1 MIYKALFILRI
12 SNKFIKQAL
21 DNLKVFVYGT
31 LKPGEGNYQRYCAGK
46 VVKAKRAIAQGL
58 LFALPVGYPA
68 MTPGD
73 TPVHGF
79 LLTFA
84 NSGILLELDQL
95 EDYHPSRPV
104 EQNEYYRQQIITYD
118 LDGRSQKP
126 AWAYLMTFEQVS
138 RRGGVLLPAGW
149 WSNCGF
155 SSS

>member
-1 MIYKALFILRI
+1 M
-12 SNKFIKQAL
+12 

-46 VVKAKRAIAQGL
+46 VVEAKRAIAQGL
-58 LFALPVGYPA
+58 LFALPAGYPA
-68 MTPGD
+68 MTPGN

-104 EQNEYYRQQIITYD
+104 EQNEYYREQIITYD
-118 LDGRSQKP
+118 PDERSQKP
-126 AWAYLMTFEQVS
+126 AWAYLMTFEQVC
-138 RRGGVLLPAGW
+138 RREGVLLPAGW
-149 WSNCGF
+149 WSSCGF